1 MPSRSLV
8 LLTCFAVGQLACESS
23 STNNDGGVS
32 LDALSGLDA
41 GGAGG
46 SGLDAAAGDTGTA
59 GDSGLAGADGAAGDG
74 GASDVAVTEGG
85 GGDGTSGDGTAAAG
99 TFTQVYA
106 IISSRCS
113 PCHTTA
119 AGIGVMQGH
128 LDMTSQAAAFM
139 NLVNTPAAGVAC
151 TGKGMRV
158 TPGMPDSSVMY
169 LKISLDDAA
178 PCGSKMPLGRAP
190 LPQAEADTIES
201 WIMAGA
207 MNN

>member
-8 LLTCFAVGQLACESS
+8 LVVSLLVGLLACSDNN
-23 STNNDGGVS
+23 TTTNDGGVS
-32 LDALSGLDA
+32 LDANM
-41 GGAGG
+41 
-46 SGLDAAAGDTGTA
+46 A
-59 GDSGLAGADGAAGDG
+59 GDSGGAGTGGNDGAARDTGAAGDG
-74 GASDVAVTEGG
+74 SVSTDTGAVADGGAVDGAVGEGG
-85 GGDGTSGDGTAAAG
+85 AGDGGTAS

-106 IISSRCS
+106 IISNRCS

-128 LDMTSQAAAFM
+128 LDMTSQMAAFM

-151 TGKGMRV
+151 TGKGPRV
-158 TPGMPDSSVMY
+158 TPGMPDMSVMY
-169 LKISLDDAA
+169 LKISLDDPA
-178 PCGSKMPLGRAP
+178 PCGMKMPLGRAP
-190 LPQAEADTIES
+190 LPQAEADSIES